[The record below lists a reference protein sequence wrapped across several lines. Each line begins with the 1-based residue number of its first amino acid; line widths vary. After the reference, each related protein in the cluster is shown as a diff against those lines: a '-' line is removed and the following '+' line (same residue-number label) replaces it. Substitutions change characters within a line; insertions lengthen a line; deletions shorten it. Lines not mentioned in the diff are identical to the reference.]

1 MLDVSVPEVAPARL
15 AHLLESIA
23 EGWASGKIPPETYVR
38 PYMNSIYL
46 LNRRN
51 ARVIDLDGV
60 QCLVWHRAGETMLHL
75 EVRLRNPWFPAW
87 HWPGPA
93 LEWRLSHAKSHD
105 RLDARIIEQARECLP
120 AVESVRELAKT
131 ALSECEGR
139 TRVFCQGDTEPDWGM
154 WAEQYILAN
163 ALLGAKFTPVT
174 ASNMETRIRQAALTY
189 FGGTNPYDYS
199 PIPDRVLGQFCAI
212 GWLAADILA
221 GQTGITKPRPN
232 KAFT

>member
-174 ASNMETRIRQAALTY
+174 ASNMETRIRACKEFSGCVCCSGGHDCYRGGMDASTASGQVWGAVAAS
-189 FGGTNPYDYS
+189 G
-199 PIPDRVLGQFCAI
+199 R
-212 GWLAADILA
+212 
-221 GQTGITKPRPN
+221 TGPASGVGR
-232 KAFT
+232 